1 MAVGIV
7 VGNVGF
13 HRLAVYPVH
22 QQHGEHLVIAA
33 AVYKQ
38 FLLQILHRRDICRV
52 DKLQFLGYLP
62 IRLAP
67 AFLFVGKAFQGIVSP
82 RLRVFHLEH
91 YGKGAAAAIGLAVIV
106 EHWLQ
111 VSQLVQILLCV
122 AYGCYIF

>member
-7 VGNVGF
+7 VGNVGL

-22 QQHGEHLVIAA
+22 QQHGKHFVIAA

-52 DKLQFLGYLP
+52 DKFQFLGYLP
-62 IRLAP
+62 ISLAP
-67 AFLFVGKAFQGIVSP
+67 AFLFVGEALQGIVSP
-82 RLRVFHLEH
+82 RLWVFHLEH
-91 YGKGAAAAIGLAVIV
+91 YGKGTAAAIGLAVIV
-106 EHWLQ
+106 EYWLQ
-111 VSQLVQILLCV
+111 VSQLVQIFFCV

>member
-1 MAVGIV
+1 MVVGIV
-7 VGNVGF
+7 VGNVGL

-38 FLLQILHRRDICRV
+38 LLLQILHRRDIWRV
-52 DKLQFLGYLP
+52 DKFQFLGYLP

-67 AFLFVGKAFQGIVSP
+67 AFLFFGKALQGIVSP

-91 YGKGAAAAIGLAVIV
+91 YGKGAAAALGLAVIV
-106 EHWLQ
+106 EYWLQ
-111 VSQLVQILLCV
+111 VSQLVQIFLCV

>member
-7 VGNVGF
+7 AGNVGL

-22 QQHGEHLVIAA
+22 QQHRKHLVIAT

-38 FLLQILHRRDICRV
+38 FLLQILHRRDIRRV

-62 IRLAP
+62 IRLAS
-67 AFLFVGKAFQGIVSP
+67 AFLFVGETLQGIVSS
-82 RLRVFHLEH
+82 RLRVLHLEH

-106 EHWLQ
+106 EYRL
-111 VSQLVQILLCV
+111 
-122 AYGCYIF
+122 